1 MCQNAEIME
10 SVLEKCDIMLDGQ
23 IISKELL
30 IQSFASFLSQ
40 TVGKRKHNVGIV
52 MHTGSVCF
60 DVLALTYAAII
71 NLISNETEADEI
83 INSMQLGDVVLYGEK
98 KKERYVSFSPT
109 AYCI

>member
-1 MCQNAEIME
+1 MSPNTEIME
-10 SVLEKCDIMLDGQ
+10 MVLKKCDIMLDGK

-40 TVGKRKHNVGIV
+40 AVGKRKHNVGIV

-71 NLISNETEADEI
+71 NLITNETGSDEV
-83 INSMQLGDVVLYGEK
+83 INSCSWEMLFFTVKRK
-98 KKERYVSFSPT
+98 KSGMFLTVR
-109 AYCI
+109 

>member
-1 MCQNAEIME
+1 MSQNIEIME
-10 SVLEKCDIMLDGQ
+10 TILEKCDIMLDGQ

-40 TVGKRKHNVGIV
+40 TVEKRKHNVGIV

-71 NLISNETEADEI
+71 NLISNETGADDI
-83 INSMQLGDVVLYGEK
+83 IESMQLVDVVLYGEK
-98 KKERYVSFSPT
+98 KK
-109 AYCI
+109 